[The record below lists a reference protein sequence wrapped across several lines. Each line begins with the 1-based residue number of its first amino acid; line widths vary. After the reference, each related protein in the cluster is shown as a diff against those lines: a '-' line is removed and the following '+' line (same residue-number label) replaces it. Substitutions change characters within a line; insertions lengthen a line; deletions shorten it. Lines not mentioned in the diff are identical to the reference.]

1 MNQTKTLGE
10 VRSGGAMA
18 VQRDREIAMAHEF
31 MSPFS
36 SMVAFRAAQEMGEML
51 AGSIL
56 VPQRFQ
62 GAQHIGDC
70 VIALNMANRMG
81 ADPIMVMQ
89 NLYIVH
95 GTPAWSGQFVIA
107 AINQSGLF
115 AEPLHFM
122 EVGTKGQDDWGF
134 YAETTS
140 NLGNKIKGPTI
151 TIALAK
157 AEGWYDK
164 NPKWK
169 NIPEMMLRYRAG
181 SWFGR
186 TECPEI
192 LMGFVSR
199 EEVRDVVVIDGKTGE
214 VISNPFNEDN
224 DTATKP
230 IGKVIDMAAA
240 LKTPKVTGKVETGGQ
255 QQAKV
260 VKEPKPKTEPEKK
273 TEPAKTEEA
282 QQEMTQVEADQLT
295 QLQDQ
300 GYYEDAGRFFNAN
313 GDMWDPSKHS
323 TAKGADGPIVNA
335 DGSFRAR
342 RGGSVAA
349 QEKQE
354 AAKTDPIPDNPE
366 HAGQQAADPDD
377 DMGRWE

>member
-1 MNQTKTLGE
+1 MNEAKTLGQ
-10 VRSGGAMA
+10 VRSGGAIA
-18 VQRDREIAMAHEF
+18 VQKDREIAMAQEF
-31 MSPFS
+31 LSPFS
-36 SMVAFRAAQEMGEML
+36 SMVAFAAAQKMGEML

-56 VPQRFQ
+56 VPRRFQ

-95 GTPAWSGQFVIA
+95 ETPAWSGQFVIA

-115 AEPLHFM
+115 AEPLRFV

-134 YAETTS
+134 YAKTTS
-140 NLGNKIKGPTI
+140 KLGNEVKGPTI

-164 NPKWK
+164 NVKWK
-169 NIPEMMLRYRAG
+169 NIPEMMMRYRAG

-192 LMGFVSR
+192 LMGFVTR
-199 EEVRDVVVIDGKTGE
+199 EEVRDVVVIDGNTGE
-214 VISNPFNEDN
+214 VISNPYN
-224 DTATKP
+224 DDDDSPKP
-230 IGKVIDMAAA
+230 VGEVIDMKADF
-240 LKTPKVTGKVETGGQ
+240 KTPTVK
-255 QQAKV
+255 AKV
-260 VKEPKPKTEPEKK
+260 AKPEDKPAAVVKKPRPKFAPAVTENKPETKAEPKP
-273 TEPAKTEEA
+273 
-282 QQEMTQVEADQLT
+282 EMTNAEGDRMT

-300 GYYEDAGRFFNAN
+300 GYYEDTGRYFNRD
-313 GDMWDPSKHS
+313 GGLWDPSKHATS
-323 TAKGADGPIVNA
+323 KETGGPIVNA

-342 RGGSVAA
+342 RGGAVPTAA
-349 QEKQE
+349 EQE
-354 AAKTDPIPDNPE
+354 ADPIPDNPDHE
-366 HAGQQAADPDD
+366 GQQAQPDD
-377 DMGRWE
+377 DGGNWE